1 MKNLLFPIDSIVV
14 RIKKN
19 TMRLAWCSIFKA
31 LSSDLFGPVLF
42 GFGNELLQ
50 FGNTLGIDGVRA

>member
-1 MKNLLFPIDSIVV
+1 MHGV
-14 RIKKN
+14 
-19 TMRLAWCSIFKA
+19 SIFKA
-31 LSSDLFGPVLF
+31 LSFLLFGPVLL

>member
-31 LSSDLFGPVLF
+31 LSFLLFGPVLF